1 MAERSYIKGDR
12 PVPDYRLVKFL
23 GKGGFG
29 EVWQATGP
37 GGIEVALKIIPL
49 DNKQGFK
56 EFRAIRMVK
65 NVRNAHLVPI
75 VGFWL
80 KDSNGNLFDD
90 SAETDSFIIKG
101 KATELIIAMG
111 LGEKSLMDRLEEC
124 QKEGKAGIP
133 SEELLDYMVAVAKAI
148 DFLNR
153 PIHNSGSGQIAIQ
166 HCDVK
171 PQNIMLVG
179 GEAQLCDF
187 GLARVLGD
195 PRTTQSG
202 NMMMSVPYTSPEMF
216 EASKPSH
223 SSDQYALAVTYYELR
238 TGELPF
244 ENPGNPAS
252 MMYQIMQ
259 GKLDLSRLTDPAERN
274 IVKRATSL
282 DPEKRYPTSL
292 DMVRDLRRV
301 IEGAVTPPSSKP
313 PGPKPPPGPEA
324 EGTEIVPGYRLVRRL
339 GQGGY
344 GTVWEAQAPGGK
356 RVAIKIIHDVQGS
369 SGRQEFRALE
379 LIKSLDHEHLLDLH
393 AYWLKDKDG
402 EVIPDE
408 VRNQPNAPQA
418 STLVIATKLA
428 SKNLLQRL
436 NECQREGHPGI
447 PVPELLAYMR
457 QAAQAIDFLNEPRH
471 RFGDQVMSIQHRDI
485 KPENILLVGR
495 TAKVGDF
502 GLAKVLEGTN
512 AQIHGSSTGYTPHY
526 AAPEL
531 FRGNVTRWTDQY
543 SLAITY
549 FKLRTGR
556 LPFDATIS
564 LGDLLMMHLEGS
576 LDLSA
581 LSESERAII
590 ARATSPEASQR
601 YPTCLDM
608 VNALER
614 ALTGEVRMP
623 KPPLGPTDPEI
634 ALPSPPPKPATPSKR
649 PKPPSTPD
657 GLTIRPEDEEGAVIV
672 TAPDREAPAPREDLV
687 EWPAETREPGHDTP
701 VPDSAPV
708 VAPDWRGAKT
718 GQKEAPAKVTASARP
733 SSTPELGLPDWRAG
747 RRRQRKAPVALLV
760 TVVLIAAVGGTA
772 LSVVY
777 FFKDRPAPVE
787 HVVTEAEVTGQI
799 AEKQFAAALTKIDAG
814 SFDAD
819 KKKDL
824 RGQVLSA
831 WLREARA
838 QLARPDFEAA
848 LAQARE
854 IRRLFPDS
862 AEAAEIETQAQAAL
876 KPPRPAPHD
885 PQPGKTPEQEAQE
898 LLARALNTLKTDPAK
913 ALALFDEV
921 AGMPVNDNLKARAKL
936 GQARA
941 YFRLGKP
948 AEAGAALPSVPLG
961 GKDEAIQSALRLWL
975 RSPAGINKDIE
986 PSLLQTL
993 LADLHQLKLRKDL
1006 LAGEP
1011 EGEWTATLEAQVTPK
1026 LVEHITKTAE
1036 EAPRKERDELLK
1048 AFAQLKVVA
1057 GFYPEYRQDV
1067 DAKRQLAVDKLW
1079 QATQNYKKLPSPFKA
1094 PWAKDDLAVV
1104 LRNLQTAKAI
1114 LDLEPRLDADPPLRR
1129 ELALAC
1135 WYSEQPEGV
1144 WKLLEAQPNR
1154 GELKDVPYLLV
1165 KARSQPRTTKGLRTA
1180 LEVYDGILSLYAG
1193 LLPSVK
1199 PEAFPVTDVWDYVL
1213 IPAQTVGEEV
1223 VHGSGQDVVSQFRLG
1238 HCYFV
1243 KAMLVDKFRGLD
1255 RGSDW
1260 QREQMASCEKAV
1272 KNWPEPAEQQELG
1285 KTLGKWVAE
1294 LPSKPEIQLKLSQL
1308 HLLYALP
1315 RAGEEQRQYLALAL
1329 ADLGDG
1335 TPNHARA
1342 ALVYR
1347 ERGLIHEFMAWS
1359 VPAPAKQEE
1368 YEKAIGDYTRAFER
1382 DANNYQYR
1390 VDQGRCYFKHA
1401 YQTRA
1406 KVVVEAAEKA
1416 LRDALAPGHLRPDQY
1431 NLASE
1436 AHYFLGF
1443 LYLSLATPPDD
1454 VRAREEFSRCLEVAN
1469 PKRTPEPQE
1478 LLELADNK
1486 EGILFI
1492 QKAAFSALEGIADRR
1507 WQPLVALLGAPGER
1521 STENERQKLRADIE
1535 FVAACYRTIIRF
1547 APDFAASRTASEAA
1561 AASRLVL
1568 AGANAYAK
1576 GILGTRAAFELLD
1589 KSLPADLEHLE
1600 AAYLNLLN
1608 WRNRLALTS
1617 WEEAGDGAGLVK
1629 LTKLAADA
1637 RAAATLADKNQGP
1650 DRQKELFK
1658 AHYNRAWCCVFAK
1671 DAQTG
1676 LASIDQALKEAPSAA
1691 EKKACEQIR
1700 ERLNA
1705 LK

>member
-75 VGFWL
+75 IGFWL

-90 SAETDSFIIKG
+90 TAETDSFIIKG

-124 QKEGKAGIP
+124 QKEAKAGIP

-259 GKLDLSRLTDPAERN
+259 GKLDLSRLTDPGERN
-274 IVKRATSL
+274 IIKRATSL
-282 DPEKRYPTSL
+282 DPDKRYPTSL
-292 DMVRDLRRV
+292 EMVRDLSRV
-301 IEGAVTPPSSKP
+301 ITGAVTPPSSKP
-313 PGPKPPPGPEA
+313 TGPRLPPGPEA
-324 EGTEIVPGYRLVRRL
+324 EGTEIVPGYKLVRRL

-408 VRNQPNAPQA
+408 VRNQPDAPQA

-447 PVPELLAYMR
+447 PVTELLSYMR

-543 SLAITY
+543 SLAVTY

-556 LPFDATIS
+556 LPFDAAIS
-564 LGDLLMMHLEGS
+564 LGDLLMMHLQGS

-581 LSESERAII
+581 LLESERTII

-614 ALTGEVRMP
+614 CLTGEVRMP
-623 KPPLGPTDPEI
+623 KPPLSATEPEI
-634 ALPSPPPKPATPSKR
+634 AVPSPKPAAPSKR

-657 GLTIRPEDEEGAVIV
+657 GLTIRPEDEEGAVVV
-672 TAPDREAPAPREDLV
+672 TAPGREEPAPGGAVVD
-687 EWPAETREPGHDTP
+687 WPVETREPQHDTP
-701 VPDSAPV
+701 VPAAASAAV
-708 VAPDWRGAKT
+708 PDWRGGV
-718 GQKEAPAKVTASARP
+718 GQKEAPAKATASARP
-733 SSTPELGLPDWRAG
+733 SSTPELGLPNWRASQ
-747 RRRQRKAPVALLV
+747 RRQRKVPAALLA
-760 TVVLIAAVGGTA
+760 TAVLIVGGGATA
-772 LSVVY
+772 FSVSY
-777 FFKDRPAPVE
+777 FLRNQPPPVE
-787 HVVTEAEVTGQI
+787 HPNTEADVARHI
-799 AEKQFAAALTKIDAG
+799 ADKRFAEALAGIDAG
-814 SFDAD
+814 RLDTD

-824 RGQVLSA
+824 RGQVLTA
-831 WLREARA
+831 WLQEVQGYLA
-838 QLARPDFEAA
+838 QSNFEAA

-854 IRRLFPDS
+854 ILAHFPDS
-862 AEAAEIETQAQAAL
+862 TKAAEIAGRARAGIHPVHPT
-876 KPPRPAPHD
+876 PRDTRPT
-885 PQPGKTPEQEAQE
+885 KTPEQVALD
-898 LLARALNTLKTDPAK
+898 LLAPALNTLKTDAAK
-913 ALALFDEV
+913 ALGLFDQV
-921 AGMPVNDNLKARAKL
+921 AGMPVSDNLKARAKL

-948 AEAGAALPSVPLG
+948 TEAGAALPSVPLG
-961 GKDEAIQSALRLWL
+961 GKDEAIQSALRPWL
-975 RSPAGINKDIE
+975 RAPTGINKDID
-986 PSLLQTL
+986 PALLKTL
-993 LADLHQLKLRKDL
+993 LTDLQQLKSHKDL

-1011 EGEWTATLEAQVTPK
+1011 EGEWVAALETQVKPD
-1026 LVEHITKTAE
+1026 LVEYIAKTVD
-1036 EAPRKERDELLK
+1036 EAPRKDRDELLK
-1048 AFAQLKVVA
+1048 AFGQLKVIA
-1057 GFYPEYRQDV
+1057 GFYPEYQKDLTE
-1067 DAKRQLAVDKLW
+1067 KRRLAVQKLW
-1079 QATQNYKKLPSPFKA
+1079 QAPQTAKKLRNAFKP
-1094 PWAKDDLAVV
+1094 PWARDDLAVV
-1104 LRNLQTAKAI
+1104 LKTLQSAKAI
-1114 LDLEPRLDADPPLRR
+1114 LDLEPRLDADPPLLR
-1129 ELALAC
+1129 ELALAS

-1144 WKLLEAQPNR
+1144 WKLLETQPNR
-1154 GELKDVPYLLV
+1154 GRVSDVPYLLV

-1180 LEVYDGILSLYAG
+1180 LEVYEGILSLYAD
-1193 LLPSVK
+1193 LLK
-1199 PEAFPVTDVWDYVL
+1199 TAKEEDFPVTDVWDYVV
-1213 IPAQTVGEEV
+1213 IPAETVGEEV
-1223 VHGSGQDVVSQFRLG
+1223 VRGSGQDVVSRFWLG
-1238 HCYFV
+1238 HCYFI
-1243 KAMLVDKFRGLD
+1243 KAMLVDKYRRLD
-1255 RGSDW
+1255 RWSDW
-1260 QREQMASCEKAV
+1260 QREQMASYEKAARC
-1272 KNWPEPAEQQELG
+1272 WPQPAEQTELG
-1285 KTLGKWVAE
+1285 KTLGKWVAD
-1294 LPSKPEIQLKLSQL
+1294 LPAKPEVQFQLSQL
-1308 HLLYALP
+1308 HLLYAL
-1315 RAGEEQRQYLALAL
+1315 RRSGEEQKQYLDLAL
-1329 ADLGDG
+1329 ADLGNGPPDH
-1335 TPNHARA
+1335 PHPE
-1342 ALVYR
+1342 LVYR
-1347 ERGLIHEFMAWS
+1347 ERGLIHEFIAWS
-1359 VPAPAKQEE
+1359 VPAPAKEKE
-1368 YEKAIGDYTRAFER
+1368 YEQAIADYRQAFAR
-1382 DANNYQYR
+1382 DGNNYQYE
-1390 VDQGRCYFKHA
+1390 VDQGRCHVKRAF
-1401 YQTRA
+1401 QTREPA
-1406 KVVVEAAEKA
+1406 AVEAAEKA
-1416 LRDALAPGHLRPDQY
+1416 LQDALATGHLRKDQY

-1436 AHYFLGF
+1436 DHYFLGL
-1443 LYLSLATPPDD
+1443 LYLVLTAPADD
-1454 VRAREEFSRCLEVAN
+1454 AKARDEFTRCLESAN
-1469 PKRTPEPQE
+1469 TKKNPEPLE

-1486 EGILFI
+1486 DGIRFI
-1492 QKAAFSALEGIADRR
+1492 QREAFGALEAIATRR
-1507 WQPLVALLGAPGER
+1507 WQPLEKNLMSLGDKA
-1521 STENERQKLRADIE
+1521 TEKERQQLRPEIE
-1535 FVAACYRTIIRF
+1535 FVASCYRAICRF
-1547 APDFAASRTASEAA
+1547 APDFAPARTASETVAV
-1561 AASRLVL
+1561 SRLVL
-1568 AGANAYAK
+1568 AGSNAYAK
-1576 GILGTRAAFELLD
+1576 GILGTKAAFGLLD
-1589 KSLPADLEHLE
+1589 KSLPADPGQLEPV
-1600 AAYLNLLN
+1600 YLNLLN
-1608 WRNRLALTS
+1608 WRNTLALKS
-1617 WEEAGDGAGLVK
+1617 WEEAGEGQGLVK
-1629 LTKLAADA
+1629 LAKLAADA
-1637 RAAATLADKNQGP
+1637 KGAVTLAAKYQNP
-1650 DRQKELFK
+1650 DRQIQLCK
-1658 AHYNRAWCCVFAK
+1658 AYYNDAWCCVFTK
-1671 DAQTG
+1671 DARAG
-1676 LASIDQALKEAPSAA
+1676 LASIEQALNNAPSPA
-1691 EKKACEQIR
+1691 EKKNCEQIR
-1700 ERLNA
+1700 EKLNS